1 MRKYPSNAG
10 PFREALFYEQ
20 EEIETICGDELRS
33 VDLYPST
40 PGPIRIERF
49 LEKKFGITPEYGE
62 LPDGILGYT
71 KFGSSGAEKVVISR
85 SLSEEDGKASERR
98 IATTIAHEVGHI
110 LFHSDLFMDLFRK
123 SSMRSLFK
131 NSGESPEGKQPIL
144 CRDLPGVPEKS
155 SDYDGRW
162 WEHQA
167 NRAIGAL
174 LMPRHL
180 MEELLA
186 PFLVSQKVLLGLFD
200 QTTLDPAK
208 RDDVVLRLSEV
219 FDVNPIVARIR
230 LEEKYPSKKFARK

>member
-20 EEIETICGDELRS
+20 EEIETICTDVLRS
-33 VDLYPST
+33 VDLYPSV
-40 PGPIRIERF
+40 PEPIRIQRF
-49 LEKKFGITPEYGE
+49 LEKKFRITPEYGE

-71 KFGSSGAEKVVISR
+71 KFGTNGAEKVVISR
-85 SLSEEDGKASERR
+85 SLSKEDNKTSERR

-110 LFHSDLFMDLFRK
+110 LFHSDLFKDLFRK
-123 SSMRSLFK
+123 SSMRSLFQ
-131 NSGESPEGKQPIL
+131 NSGESPSEKQAIL
-144 CRDLPGVPEKS
+144 CRDLPGVLEKS

-174 LMPRHL
+174 LMPRCL
-180 MEELLA
+180 MKELLT
-186 PFLVSQKVLLGLFD
+186 PFLVFKKVLLGLCE

-208 RDDVVLRLSEV
+208 RDDAVLRLSEV

-230 LEEKYPSKKFARK
+230 LEERYPSKKFSRK